1 MGCYNRLM
9 DFDQIAKILQNNCQ
23 VIKSQPILAGVSGGP
38 DSLCL
43 LSILYEMG
51 YSVIAAHVNHHLRT
65 EAEEEANRVQQF
77 CHDRNLPFILFN
89 VDVATFSVENK
100 LSVEESAR
108 ILRYQKL
115 MAAAKETSAQALAV
129 AHQADDQIETM
140 LMHLLRGSGMSG
152 LKAMSYRSFNSAFST
167 EIPIIRPLLGVWRSE
182 IEEYC
187 ISREITPSYD
197 QSNNDQTYL
206 RNRIRHEL
214 VPMLNTYNV
223 QASQHL
229 WQLSQLVGAE
239 DDLLNHYSENL
250 LKKVVVEQGNGYF
263 VLSQEDFKNSAV
275 ALKRRMTR
283 SLLGSLNTNLRDI
296 GYEPVENVIKFL
308 TEPDTSGEWQILE
321 NTRIT
326 RLNQKNA
333 LLFTDYAEL
342 GSIWPLIEREINL
355 ETPSI
360 TRIQLN
366 PHWYL
371 EIEIVEKDQVCIDS
385 NNRLAYFDMDSLSSV
400 LQICTWTKGENFRP
414 YGMGQRSIKIGDF
427 FTNNHVPLRARD
439 QWPLLKM
446 DGEILWIIG
455 MRRSEI
461 ASITQ
466 STRRVLKLNLVKA
479 KK

>member
-1 MGCYNRLM
+1 
-9 DFDQIAKILQNNCQ
+9 
-23 VIKSQPILAGVSGGP
+23 
-38 DSLCL
+38 
-43 LSILYEMG
+43 
-51 YSVIAAHVNHHLRT
+51 
-65 EAEEEANRVQQF
+65 
-77 CHDRNLPFILFN
+77 
-89 VDVATFSVENK
+89 
-100 LSVEESAR
+100 
-108 ILRYQKL
+108 
-115 MAAAKETSAQALAV
+115 
-129 AHQADDQIETM
+129 
-140 LMHLLRGSGMSG
+140 
-152 LKAMSYRSFNSAFST
+152 
-167 EIPIIRPLLGVWRSE
+167 
-182 IEEYC
+182 
-187 ISREITPSYD
+187 
-197 QSNNDQTYL
+197 
-206 RNRIRHEL
+206 
-214 VPMLNTYNV
+214 MLNTYNV

-239 DDLLNHYSENL
+239 DDLLDHYSENL

-263 VLSQEDFKNSAV
+263 VLSQEDFQNAAV
-275 ALKRRMTR
+275 ALQRRMTR

-326 RLNQKNA
+326 RLNKKNT

-355 ETPSI
+355 EAPSI

-366 PHWYL
+366 SHWYL
-371 EIEIVEKDQVCIDS
+371 EIEIIEKEQVCIDS
-385 NNRLAYFDMDSLSSV
+385 TNYLAYFDMDSLSSI

-455 MRRSEI
+455 IRRSEI
-461 ASITQ
+461 APITQ
-466 STRRVLKLNLVKA
+466 STRRVLKLRLVKA
-479 KK
+479 TK